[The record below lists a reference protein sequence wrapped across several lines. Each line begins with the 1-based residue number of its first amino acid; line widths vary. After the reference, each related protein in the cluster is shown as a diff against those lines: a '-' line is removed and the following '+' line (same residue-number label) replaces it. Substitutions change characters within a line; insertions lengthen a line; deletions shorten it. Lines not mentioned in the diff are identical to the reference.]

1 MKKTISLTPAQRSI
15 YLSQKEAIT
24 EAENNRKN
32 QQEKL
37 AFFIAGLGV
46 EIADEIKIE
55 LTEEGLV
62 IDDGTG
68 AA

>member
-15 YLSQKEAIT
+15 YLTQKEAIT